1 MMRKGGTMTKGK
13 GKYFSGEASA
23 PWGKGWSAAKGFGL
37 FGKDVIGLHPSWDDD
52 DEEESSDDEDEEE
65 SPGDEDGEDA
75 DEEDGADIEIVPE
88 LRALHELLREAPPA
102 PEPA

>member
-1 MMRKGGTMTKGK
+1 MVRSIRRRPDPPSGKKGGTMTKGK

-37 FGKDVIGLHPSWDDD
+37 FSKDVIGLHPSWDDD
-52 DEEESSDDEDEEE
+52 EEESSD
-65 SPGDEDGEDA
+65 DEDGEDA

-102 PEPA
+102 